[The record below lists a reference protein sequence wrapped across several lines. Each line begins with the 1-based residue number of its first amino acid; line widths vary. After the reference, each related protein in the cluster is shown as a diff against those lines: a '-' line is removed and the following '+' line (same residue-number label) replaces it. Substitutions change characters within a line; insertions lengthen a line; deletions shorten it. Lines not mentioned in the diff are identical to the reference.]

1 MAFGEH
7 PMMDPMMNPEAALA
21 SLPKPR
27 RKIWREELLVDE
39 AFLAYK
45 DRTEVLPDPELI
57 ERIFLLIRRRDRH
70 LVVRL
75 GDRRQP
81 WELPILEFEIEPR
94 PETEPEDADQEE
106 RRVRLDEMIRT
117 VVYETWQTPI
127 IDWAVHTR
135 TQMTAKG
142 NQSQYEPG
150 ARRYEL
156 VVTAECAEPDDL
168 AEDSEWT
175 RRFFAPREM
184 NQVLR
189 QRYMDREEL
198 GLAHEQQVIAAAKS
212 A

>member
-81 WELPILEFEIEPR
+81 WEPADPR
-94 PETEPEDADQEE
+94 
-106 RRVRLDEMIRT
+106 IRDRAA
-117 VVYETWQTPI
+117 PG
-127 IDWAVHTR
+127 D
-135 TQMTAKG
+135 
-142 NQSQYEPG
+142 G
-150 ARRYEL
+150 ARG
-156 VVTAECAEPDDL
+156 
-168 AEDSEWT
+168 
-175 RRFFAPREM
+175 RRSGGAPR
-184 NQVLR
+184 
-189 QRYMDREEL
+189 
-198 GLAHEQQVIAAAKS
+198 AAG
-212 A
+212 